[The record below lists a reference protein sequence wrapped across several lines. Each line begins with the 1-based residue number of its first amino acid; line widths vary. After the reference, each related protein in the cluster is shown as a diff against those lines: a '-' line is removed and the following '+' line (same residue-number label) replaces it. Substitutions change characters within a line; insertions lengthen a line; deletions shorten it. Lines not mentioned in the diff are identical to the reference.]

1 MSIAGYVSPRMPVHY
16 SHVRLKAKRDALA
29 VLSDGPQTDG
39 RVAIDVT
46 KASPD
51 AANEVQDVDNL
62 VNVTGIEPV
71 PPCLQSRLGKS
82 LNALSGVAY
91 TENQQ
96 NSRSSIVPKLSR
108 SRKDQTKQKP
118 RSCWAQ
124 AIRDALTVPA

>member
-1 MSIAGYVSPRMPVHY
+1 MPAHY

-62 VNVTGIEPV
+62 VDVTGIEPV
-71 PPCLQSRLGKS
+71 TPCLQSGEPNL
-82 LNALSGVAY
+82 L
-91 TENQQ
+91 
-96 NSRSSIVPKLSR
+96 KL
-108 SRKDQTKQKP
+108 
-118 RSCWAQ
+118 AG
-124 AIRDALTVPA
+124 ADATR